1 MGKPDNMYMYEPVG
15 LGWKQTFPVQKQKYD
30 LVPTRAGWPKRLALV
45 WATLC
50 AEVDFI
56 GVRLC

>member
-30 LVPTRAGWPKRLALV
+30 LVPTRAGWPKHLALV
-45 WATLC
+45 
-50 AEVDFI
+50 
-56 GVRLC
+56 